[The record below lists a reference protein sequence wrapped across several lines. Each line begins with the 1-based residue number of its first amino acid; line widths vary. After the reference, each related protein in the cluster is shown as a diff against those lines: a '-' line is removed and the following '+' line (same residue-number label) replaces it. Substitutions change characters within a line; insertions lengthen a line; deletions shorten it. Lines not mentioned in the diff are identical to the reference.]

1 MKSFNRIFIV
11 IIAAAALIFILANAA
26 ASGFGESPAGRP
38 YRVEVGRISLTIERD
53 GFESV
58 DLSKYK
64 YVSGVYQYSDSADFY
79 NSDSDYIIREI
90 NGQLYR
96 FDYSHTDNTNK
107 VRITLL
113 INIIIGIMT
122 LLIIGVML
130 FIRQKILRPFEQ
142 LTDVPYQ
149 LSKGNLTV
157 PIKEN
162 KSRFFGKFIW
172 SINLLRENM
181 EAQKLREME
190 LLKEKKTL
198 LLSLSHDI
206 KTPLSAIK
214 LYSKALS
221 KGLYSPD
228 KTGEIAENIN
238 AKADEI
244 EGYVSQII
252 TASKEDFLSLN
263 VNPGDFYLSELI
275 KNLSDYY
282 SEKLALIKTDFDIT
296 DYSDCLLKG
305 DINRSIEVF
314 QNIIENAVKYGDGR
328 YIGISFSREENCVLI
343 SVKNSGCTLPESELI
358 HIFESF
364 WRGQNSKSSQ
374 GCGLGLYI
382 CRQLMNKMG
391 GEIFAEIHDSFMI
404 VTAVFE
410 KA

>member
-26 ASGFGESPAGRP
+26 ASGFGESPSGRP

-238 AKADEI
+238 AKANEI

-263 VNPGDFYLSELI
+263 VNSGFLSFGADKKFI
-275 KNLSDYY
+275 R
-282 SEKLALIKTDFDIT
+282 
-296 DYSDCLLKG
+296 LLFRK
-305 DINRSIEVF
+305 
-314 QNIIENAVKYGDGR
+314 
-328 YIGISFSREENCVLI
+328 
-343 SVKNSGCTLPESELI
+343 
-358 HIFESF
+358 
-364 WRGQNSKSSQ
+364 
-374 GCGLGLYI
+374 I
-382 CRQLMNKMG
+382 C
-391 GEIFAEIHDSFMI
+391 SY
-404 VTAVFE
+404 
-410 KA
+410 